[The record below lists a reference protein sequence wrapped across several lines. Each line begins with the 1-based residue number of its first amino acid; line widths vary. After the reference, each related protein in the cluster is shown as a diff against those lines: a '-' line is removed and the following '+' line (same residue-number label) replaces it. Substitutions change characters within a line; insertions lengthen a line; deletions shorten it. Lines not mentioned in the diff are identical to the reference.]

1 MNITTKI
8 ALLRSNDL
16 YNTLDILEELEFLE
30 KLGFSESPIEDC
42 PFVKDAYYFKVSN
55 VSFDILKYCD
65 TYIYSFLE
73 DTTATNDIKSKM
85 VQAVIN
91 FKKVCE
97 ENDTIKYFVI
107 NKEPV

>member
-1 MNITTKI
+1 MNITRKI

-16 YNTLDILEELEFLE
+16 YNTLDILEELDFLD

-42 PFVKDAYYFKVSN
+42 PFVKDAYYFKVSS

-65 TYIYSFLE
+65 RHIYNLLE
-73 DTTATNDIKSKM
+73 DTTATNDIKNKM

-97 ENDTIKYFVI
+97 ENDTIEYFVI

>member
-1 MNITTKI
+1 MNITRKI

-16 YNTLDILEELEFLE
+16 YNTLDILEELDFLD

-42 PFVKDAYYFKVSN
+42 PFVKDAYYFKVSS

-65 TYIYSFLE
+65 TYIYNLLE
-73 DTTATNDIKSKM
+73 DTTATNDIKNKM

-97 ENDTIKYFVI
+97 ENDTIEYFVI